1 MLYNLPLNTSTGE
14 LLALLAAQAEQA
26 EQGMV
31 RGKKVAINMK
41 LYICERG
48 QSKSSI

>member
-14 LLALLAAQAEQA
+14 LLALLATQA
-26 EQGMV
+26 EQGMI
-31 RGKKVAINMK
+31 RGKNVAINMK

-48 QSKSSI
+48 QGKFAI

>member
-14 LLALLAAQAEQA
+14 LLALLAAQAEQ
-26 EQGMV
+26 GMV
-31 RGKKVAINMK
+31 RGKNVAINMK